1 MFVAEIS
8 WHIPASMTDDRLD
21 QISYDVLGYLYKNGQ
36 IVNWDFQIAKADG
49 KLRAFVMILEADALD
64 LKYANRY
71 VKAAINEAI
80 SLGMGEPEIMVV
92 GESSNIS
99 ESNTCNCQSDTY
111 ILYTHYLAI
120 GSPVKCGNCLADI
133 PLYHLPKTYDG
144 DEYYDMI
151 MWARDYQ
158 ACDTLQMHC
167 TTGERFGLRQ
177 MSDPHSSLAK
187 QGRKICDRL
196 TELTG
201 KLTYYHLFRY
211 KVRTTLVR
219 EKQRKCPDCGG
230 EWLLTNSLSRFHFK
244 CDCCR
249 LVSNL
254 SCSVI

>member
-8 WHIPASMTDDRLD
+8 WQIPVDLTDDQLD
-21 QISYDVLGYLYKNGQ
+21 QISYEMLGSLYKNGQ
-36 IVNWDFQIAKADG
+36 IVNWDFQIAKSAG
-49 KLRAFVMILEADALD
+49 MLRTFVMILEPDALD
-64 LKYANRY
+64 LKYANKY
-71 VKAAINEAI
+71 VRAAIDSAI
-80 SLGMGEPEIMVV
+80 LVGMGEPKITIL
-92 GESSNIS
+92 GESPNIS
-99 ESNTCNCQSDTY
+99 ESTTCSCQSDTY

-133 PLYHLPKTYDG
+133 PLYYLPKTYDG
-144 DEYYDMI
+144 DEYYDII
-151 MWARDYQ
+151 MWARDYHS
-158 ACDTLQMHC
+158 CDTLQMHC

-177 MSDPHSSLAK
+177 MSDPQSSLAK

-211 KVRTTLVR
+211 KVRTTLAK
-219 EKQRKCPDCGG
+219 EKQRKCPGCGG
-230 EWLLTNSLSRFHFK
+230 EWLLTNSSLRFQFK
-244 CDCCR
+244 CDRCR